1 MNVKLCPKCHSL
13 SVRRSKRRSLIE
25 YLAALLLHRPYRC
38 RGCGHRYL
46 EYVPAQ
52 RLETLHPTLAAPTC
66 EGESTGPFEEEI
78 AAR

>member
-52 RLETLHPTLAAPTC
+52 RLETPTLAAPIY
-66 EGESTGPFEEEI
+66 EGESTEPFEEEI